1 MIAGLSVLALVPA
14 RGGSKG
20 LPHKNIADLAGKP
33 LIGWTLNAARTSRY
47 IDRCVVS
54 TDSEEIAAV
63 ARRYGGDAPFLRP
76 PELAGD
82 ASSPQDAIKH
92 ALAQLPAFDIVVL
105 LQPTS
110 PLRSSNDIDGALDT
124 LLTTGAPSCV
134 SVVEP
139 GKSPYW
145 SYRVD
150 EQQRLQPLL
159 DPVLSR
165 MRRQDLPAAY
175 VLNGAVYAA
184 RTAWLLDNQGYL
196 GNGTVA
202 YVMPGDRSVDIDNA
216 FDLELAALYLRH
228 RQKASAA

>member
-1 MIAGLSVLALVPA
+1 M
-14 RGGSKG
+14 
-20 LPHKNIADLAGKP
+20 
-33 LIGWTLNAARTSRY
+33 
-47 IDRCVVS
+47 
-54 TDSEEIAAV
+54 
-63 ARRYGGDAPFLRP
+63 
-76 PELAGD
+76 
-82 ASSPQDAIKH
+82 
-92 ALAQLPAFDIVVL
+92 L